1 MSLQSTKWNGL
12 GSMEYDQTA
21 PAEKNDVGTM
31 NMEFVENGMQL
42 LVIDDEEAVREA
54 VVDILEMIGVDV
66 IEACNGQVGVDLYTA
81 HRDKI
86 GAVLLDMQMP
96 IMNGE
101 ETFHALRA
109 FDPNIKVIVSSGYS
123 ETETMQHFVGQGLA
137 AFLQK
142 PYDIDTLINKV
153 KSVLD
158 A

>member
-1 MSLQSTKWNGL
+1 MSLQSTKWNGSNPL
-12 GSMEYDQTA
+12 SFDQLMV
-21 PAEKNDVGTM
+21 AEQNNDAVFKGV
-31 NMEFVENGMQL
+31 NESSSKQL

-66 IEACNGQVGVDLYTA
+66 LEAANGQIGVDLYTA

-137 AFLQK
+137 AFC
-142 PYDIDTLINKV
+142 
-153 KSVLD
+153 KSLMI
-158 A
+158 

>member
-1 MSLQSTKWNGL
+1 MN
-12 GSMEYDQTA
+12 YDEA
-21 PAEKNDVGTM
+21 VSAEKNDIGIM
-31 NMEFVENGMQL
+31 SAEFASNGKQL

-54 VVDILEMIGVDV
+54 VVDILEMIGVEV
-66 IEACNGQVGVDLYTA
+66 LEAGNGQIGVDMYTA

-109 FDPNIKVIVSSGYS
+109 FDPSIKVIVSSGYS

-158 A
+158 E